1 MFLKYLSRFHQMLLV
16 DLMMRIIFHIN
27 LMMIS
32 RLAPPPQP
40 HPFHASSLQ
49 THSSLHVGLEG
60 RALEWVGLRRWSQ
73 PTNQHQPIYCLLFSV
88 FGPRYF
94 EFDFI
99 FDFIYKLQMA
109 DILVGLRCLQSFSLA
124 LLTLSIRFFSSIYT
138 FFEATHFLVYL
149 WLLK

>member
-1 MFLKYLSRFHQMLLV
+1 MLTNCSMRRVKEFIILVPPNPHEANGRAASRP
-16 DLMMRIIFHIN
+16 DR
-27 LMMIS
+27 
-32 RLAPPPQP
+32 
-40 HPFHASSLQ
+40 
-49 THSSLHVGLEG
+49 SLHVGFEG
-60 RALEWVGLRRWSQ
+60 RDVEWVWLKGGGASRLISINLL
-73 PTNQHQPIYCLLFSV
+73 TVFCFLFSV
-88 FGPRYF
+88 FGPLYL

-138 FFEATHFLVYL
+138 FFGASRFLVYL